1 MSQDRD
7 FCERLHVREQAFVNL
22 NLPKFARKVDVTHDV
37 FTNIHKSK

>member
-22 NLPKFARKVDVTHDV
+22 NLPKFARKVDV